1 MSQVRTKL
9 LGHIVLH
16 GNIKWTRI
24 TLQLTGVAKLHIS
37 VPAQHDDIA
46 QQSNTITTSTTICDV
61 EKELIPT
68 GENSI
73 AFGLHLPHNL
83 PPSIEAKN
91 ASVVYTLVAT
101 LTGGPYKKHKI
112 QKNVT
117 VKRHYLPNSSVMIP
131 TALVANIQGWFEYNV
146 ESPRAC
152 AIEAGEVVLAARWS
166 VEKERMDVKTVD
178 LQLEEIESYRYRTR
192 DTVHKLPPVI
202 RRFPATTYHP
212 PTFSQD
218 FNETHLIR
226 APIPPTLR
234 ARHYSM
240 YVEITHRCRITFHFA
255 SVDSRAPYVEPL
267 VVEVPII
274 ITEFPD
280 GEASTGIG
288 SGDDGVQVD
297 LNLPEYT
304 PQYESAVQV
313 SVTNEIP

>member
-1 MSQVRTKL
+1 M
-9 LGHIVLH
+9 
-16 GNIKWTRI
+16 
-24 TLQLTGVAKLHIS
+24 A
-37 VPAQHDDIA
+37 
-46 QQSNTITTSTTICDV
+46 C
-61 EKELIPT
+61 
-68 GENSI
+68 
-73 AFGLHLPHNL
+73 F
-83 PPSIEAKN
+83 
-91 ASVVYTLVAT
+91 TLVSLLFVQTAPP
-101 LTGGPYKKHKI
+101 L
-112 QKNVT
+112 KNSKFFFSLFPRRT
-117 VKRHYLPNSSVMIP
+117 PP
-131 TALVANIQGWFEYNV
+131 T
-146 ESPRAC
+146 
-152 AIEAGEVVLAARWS
+152 
-166 VEKERMDVKTVD
+166 K
-178 LQLEEIESYRYRTR
+178 YRYRTR

-255 SVDSRAPYVEPL
+255 SIDSRAPYVEPL

-280 GEASTGIG
+280 GEDSNGIG

-313 SVTNEIP
+313 SVTNEVP